1 MHNEVA
7 NFNLNICI
15 KIQNLIEIITELTA
29 NAGLKMVIEQEFSWH
44 VKHCKLRLIGNV
56 RQTTRIQNRLKNF
69 DMKTSKRKED

>member
-15 KIQNLIEIITELTA
+15 KIQNLIKIITELTA
-29 NAGLKMVIEQEFSWH
+29 NASLKMVIEQEFSWH

-69 DMKTSKRKED
+69 DMKI